1 MSVCVCLCFFLPP
14 TILIWLQRWW
24 WCESAVVVDE
34 EQQKKN
40 TNNKFASYHYYY
52 HYSIYYFSQPSAHFF
67 LALFHFSSQYTTT
80 GLHHQFTCIYPRTNA
95 TKRSNPGNNRLES
108 SVLFSKLD
116 LNSRE
121 ILIISVNGDLQDQIV
136 QIL

>member
-1 MSVCVCLCFFLPP
+1 MCVSVFFFATDDFNL
-14 TILIWLQRWW
+14 TTK
-24 WCESAVVVDE
+24 VVVVWISSRCRRGATK
-34 EQQKKN
+34 KKN